1 MNLREFRKVGHWP
14 TLLCAFLYFDISFMI
29 WMLVGALANAIV
41 GDFPLS
47 SVQKGFLVGTPILG
61 GAFLRLGL
69 GLMADRIGRRRT
81 AIIGM
86 SLTILPL
93 VLAWLWA
100 DSFADLLVVGLMLGI
115 AGASFAVALPLASRW
130 YKPEQQGLAL
140 GIAGAGNS
148 GTSLATLFG
157 PWLAAQFGWHAVF
170 GLALIP
176 LGIVLG
182 LFVLFAKD
190 SPNQPPPK
198 PLKDYVAVVRLRD
211 TWYLC
216 LFYSVTF
223 GGFVGLASFLSIF
236 FHDHYGLS
244 PVQAG
249 GLVTVCVIAG
259 SFLRPLG
266 GYVADR
272 IGGISLLTLLYVMAT
287 IILLDLA
294 TAPPMIWGMILFV
307 TLMGLLGLGNG
318 AVFQLVPQRFPKEI
332 GLVTGIV
339 GAAGGIGG
347 FFLPALLGGVHQLT
361 GGYGIAFVLFAVMSL
376 ACIATLFH
384 ISKAWAGIFITK
396 EGLAATQPGLAATQ
410 PSYPEPSSALEPEM
424 VR

>member
-1 MNLREFRKVGHWP
+1 LATDRSTEGAANMNLREFRKVGHWP

-29 WMLVGALANAIV
+29 WVLVGALANAIV
-41 GDFPLS
+41 ADFPLS
-47 SVQKGFLVGTPILG
+47 SLEKGILVGTPILG
-61 GAFLRLGL
+61 GAFLRLVL
-69 GLMADRIGRRRT
+69 GVMADRIGARRT

-93 VLAWLWA
+93 LMGWLWA
-100 DSFADLLVVGLMLGI
+100 DSFGKILVMGLLLGV

-157 PWLAAQFGWHAVF
+157 PWLAAQFGWQAVF
-170 GLALIP
+170 GLALVP
-176 LGIVLG
+176 LGIVLV

-190 SPNQPPPK
+190 SPNQPPPR
-198 PLKDYVAVVRLRD
+198 PLADYVAVVRLRD

-249 GLVTVCVIAG
+249 GLVTVCVVAG

-266 GYVADR
+266 GYLADR
-272 IGGISLLTLLYVMAT
+272 IGGISLLTLLYVIAG

-294 TAPPMIWGMILFV
+294 TSPPMIWGLILFV
-307 TLMGLLGLGNG
+307 TLMALLGLGNG

-332 GLVTGIV
+332 GVARRRASTDRQLRNRLFLHCLDGAGLSRRSFPYQQNV
-339 GAAGGIGG
+339 GRDLHYQGRAGGTVT
-347 FFLPALLGGVHQLT
+347 A
-361 GGYGIAFVLFAVMSL
+361 
-376 ACIATLFH
+376 AC
-384 ISKAWAGIFITK
+384 S
-396 EGLAATQPGLAATQ
+396 QP
-410 PSYPEPSSALEPEM
+410 
-424 VR
+424 